1 MDISL
6 AGLLGAVLGTFM
18 AGMIYG
24 PLVAA
29 MERRVHR
36 PSQSQPQQDR
46 ATLAQEIA
54 LLRRGVLAADLLL
67 CAGIGYWIGQR
78 IAG

>member
-6 AGLLGAVLGTFM
+6 AGLLGAVLGTVL
-18 AGMIYG
+18 AGLIYG

-29 MERRVHR
+29 VERLLRS
-36 PSQSQPQQDR
+36 PSQSQLQDR

-54 LLRRGVLAADLLL
+54 LLRRGVFAADLLL
-67 CAGIGYWIGQR
+67 CAGLGYWIGQR
-78 IAG
+78 LAG

>member
-1 MDISL
+1 MEISL
-6 AGLLGAVLGTFM
+6 AGLLGAVLGTM
-18 AGMIYG
+18 LAAVIYG

-29 MERRVHR
+29 MERRLR
-36 PSQSQPQQDR
+36 NPSQSQPQDR
-46 ATLAQEIA
+46 ATLAQEVG

-78 IAG
+78 LAG